1 MNVPMD
7 QFQGLLETPLF
18 TLTLTLVVFQG
29 CLWLY
34 RRAHFFPMLHP
45 AITGAVVLALLLPR
59 IGLDYA
65 IYKQGAFWLELL
77 LGPATVAL
85 AIPLFRQLALIRA
98 MALPIL
104 ATALVGA
111 SVGALSALAFAWL
124 WGGNFETLRS
134 LAAKSV
140 TTPIAIGI
148 TQELGGLVALTTG
161 AVMITAAIGITL
173 APLVF
178 RLLRVDD
185 PRIQGFA
192 LGVVSHGM
200 GTARAFERSQV
211 AGAFASL
218 ALCLVGILSAA
229 AIPIAFLIFLD

>member
-1 MNVPMD
+1 VTALTTLRA
-7 QFQGLLETPLF
+7 LLESPLF
-18 TLTLTLVVFQG
+18 ALTLTLAVFQG

-34 RRAHFFPMLHP
+34 RRCHTFPLLHP
-45 AITGAVVLALLLPR
+45 TITGAIVVALLLPL
-59 IGLDYA
+59 LDLNYDT
-65 IYKQGAFWLELL
+65 YKQGTYWLELL

-85 AIPLFRQLALIRA
+85 AIPLNRQLTLIRA

-104 ATALVGA
+104 LTAVVGSA
-111 SVGALSALAFAWL
+111 VGALSALAGAWL
-124 WGGNFETLRS
+124 FDGNLETLRS

-148 TQELGGLVALTTG
+148 TQELGGLVALATG
-161 AVMITAAIGITL
+161 AVMITAALGISL

-218 ALCLVGILSAA
+218 ALCLVGILSAI
-229 AIPIAFLIFLD
+229 AIPALFLTFLK

>member
-1 MNVPMD
+1 MNAPAD
-7 QFQGLLETPLF
+7 LHGLLATPLF
-18 TLTLTLVVFQG
+18 ALTLTLAVFQG

-34 RRAHFFPMLHP
+34 RRCRFLPILHP
-45 AITGAVVLALLLPR
+45 TIVGAIIVALLLPR
-59 IGLDYA
+59 LGLDYA
-65 IYKQGAFWLELL
+65 SYQQGTYWLDLL

-85 AIPLFRQLALIRA
+85 AIPLYRQLALIRA
-98 MALPIL
+98 MARPVLL
-104 ATALVGA
+104 AAIVGTAVG
-111 SVGALSALAFAWL
+111 VLSALAGAWL
-124 WGGNFETLRS
+124 FGGNPETLRS

-148 TQELGGLVALTTG
+148 TQELGGLVPLATG

-173 APLVF
+173 APPVF
-178 RLLRVDD
+178 RLLRVTD

-200 GTARAFERSQV
+200 GTARAFERNQI

-218 ALCLVGILSAA
+218 ALCLVGIFSAI
-229 AIPIAFLIFLD
+229 AIPALFMLLPN

>member
-1 MNVPMD
+1 MSLPAD
-7 QFQGLLETPLF
+7 LHPLLESPLF
-18 TLTLTLVVFQG
+18 ALTLTLAVFEG

-34 RRAHFFPMLHP
+34 RRSRLLPLLHP
-45 AITGAVVLALLLPR
+45 TIIGAIVLALLLPCLD
-59 IGLDYA
+59 LDYTT
-65 IYKQGAFWLELL
+65 YKEGTVWLELL

-85 AIPLFRQLALIRA
+85 AIPLYRQLALIRSL
-98 MALPIL
+98 ALPIL
-104 ATALVGA
+104 LTAMVGSA
-111 SVGALSALAFAWL
+111 VGALSALAGAWL
-124 WGGNFETLRS
+124 FDGNLETLRS

-148 TQELGGLVALTTG
+148 TQELGGLITLATG
-161 AVMITAAIGITL
+161 AVMITAAIGISL

-185 PRIQGFA
+185 PRVQGFA

-200 GTARAFERSQV
+200 GTARAFEQSQI

-229 AIPIAFLIFLD
+229 AIPTLFLLFFN